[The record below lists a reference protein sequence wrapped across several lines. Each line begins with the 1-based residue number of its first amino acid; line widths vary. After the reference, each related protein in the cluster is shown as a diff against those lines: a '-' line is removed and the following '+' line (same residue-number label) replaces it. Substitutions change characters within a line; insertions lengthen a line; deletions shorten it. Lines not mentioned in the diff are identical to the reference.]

1 MNKNRKNSK
10 KEINKN
16 LKILISQKLQE
27 NRLNKKKQN
36 KRNN

>member
-16 LKILISQKLQE
+16 LKILVSQKLQE
-27 NRLNKKKQN
+27 NKLNKKTQN

>member
-27 NRLNKKKQN
+27 NKLNKKTQN